1 MPPICFTSLLP
12 FSTSPISVGSLCRP
26 SLNLYTDN
34 SRFGQQYLAK
44 FGWTPDSGSGLGANG
59 DGRLAHISVA
69 QKLNLLGIGNGHSGG
84 ANNPDAVAWK
94 QSKDFEGVLKRLNG
108 SEAEEEVKIE
118 QALLHGFVRG
128 EVTESTIGNAPT
140 HEEVLDG
147 KAEKRRRREEKRQR
161 KQEQSKGETDKDA
174 LQAST
179 SKQPSPELPQF
190 AATPTSQPKPSS
202 MGPRMACV
210 LMTLPLARPH

>member
-1 MPPICFTSLLP
+1 
-12 FSTSPISVGSLCRP
+12 
-26 SLNLYTDN
+26 
-34 SRFGQQYLAK
+34 LAK

-69 QKLNLLGIGNGHSGG
+69 QKLNLLGIGNGPGGG
-84 ANNPDAVAWK
+84 ANNPDAIAWK

-108 SEAEEEVKIE
+108 GEVEEVKIE

-128 EVTESTIGNAPT
+128 EITESTIGNSST

-147 KAEKRRRREEKRQR
+147 KTEKRKRKEENRRR
-161 KQEQSKGETDKDA
+161 KQERSEGETDKDA

-179 SKQPSPELPQF
+179 SKQPTPELPPST
-190 AATPTSQPKPSS
+190 ATPTDRPKSSS
-202 MGPRMACV
+202 MGPRMAYV
-210 LMTLPLARPH
+210 VMTYHSLAHADSPVDIARNSELQNSWYPYLRQPFPRY